1 MNNRKIRIGTSH
13 KQLQINVFVCVGGGA
28 KIKPSPKYVNK
39 ILILT

>member
-1 MNNRKIRIGTSH
+1 MNNRKIRIETSH
-13 KQLQINVFVCVGGGA
+13 KQLQINVFVWGGA